1 MMLDLNNLEQPYLI
15 AEIGINHNGDLQI
28 AKKLIDAAFACS
40 WDCVKFQKREPDLC
54 VPEQQKGAIRET
66 PWGTMTYI
74 EYKHRIEFSRKEYDY
89 IDKYCKEKPL
99 SWSAS
104 VWDIPSMEFIAG
116 YDVPFIKLPSAML
129 VKKDLLIMACRT
141 GKPIILSTGMS
152 TLEEIDEAVNILSK
166 YASQFA
172 LMHANSAYP
181 APIEELNIRCIQ
193 TLKERYKCEVGYS
206 GHEYGLEPT
215 IFAVAMGAQLIERH
229 ITIDHMMWGTDQSS
243 SVEVMGMDMLR
254 KRIKDARTILGDG
267 LKVVTKSEISI
278 RNKLRGA

>member
-1 MMLDLNNLEQPYLI
+1 MLDLNNLEQPYLI

-54 VPEQQKGAIRET
+54 VPEHQKGAIRET

-129 VKKDLLIMACRT
+129 VEKDLLIMACRT

-152 TLEEIDEAVNILSK
+152 TLEEIDEAVNILGK

-172 LMHANSAYP
+172 LMHVNSAYP

-193 TLKERYKCEVGYS
+193 TLKERYQCEVGYRRPRVWSRANDFCCCHGCSVDRETYHDRSYDVGDRPVFKRRGDGNGYAEKEDQGRPYHLGRWLES
-206 GHEYGLEPT
+206 GH
-215 IFAVAMGAQLIERH
+215 Q
-229 ITIDHMMWGTDQSS
+229 
-243 SVEVMGMDMLR
+243 
-254 KRIKDARTILGDG
+254 K
-267 LKVVTKSEISI
+267 
-278 RNKLRGA
+278 

>member
-1 MMLDLNNLEQPYLI
+1 MLDLNNLEQPYLI

-54 VPEQQKGAIRET
+54 VPEHQKGAIRET

-172 LMHANSAYP
+172 LMHVNSAYP
-181 APIEELNIRCIQ
+181 TPIEELNIRCIQ

-215 IFAVAMGAQLIERH
+215 IFAVAMGAQLLERH
-229 ITIDHMMWGTDQSS
+229 ITIDHMMWGTDQSA

>member
-1 MMLDLNNLEQPYLI
+1 MLDLNNLEQPYLI

-40 WDCVKFQKREPDLC
+40 WDCVKLQKREPDLC
-54 VPEQQKGAIRET
+54 VPEHQKGAIRET

-104 VWDIPSMEFIAG
+104 VWDIPSVEFIAG

-129 VKKDLLIMACRT
+129 VEKDLLIMACKT

-166 YASQFA
+166 YACQFA

-181 APIEELNIRCIQ
+181 APIEDLNIRCIQ

-243 SVEVMGMDMLR
+243 SIEVMGMDMLR

>member
-54 VPEQQKGAIRET
+54 VPEHQKGAIRET

-116 YDVPFIKLPSAML
+116 YDVPLIKLHSAMQ

-152 TLEEIDEAVNILSK
+152 TLEEIDEAVNILCK

-181 APIEELNIRCIQ
+181 APIEDLNIRCIQ

-215 IFAVAMGAQLIERH
+215 IFAVAMGAQLLERH
-229 ITIDHMMWGTDQSS
+229 ITIDHMMWGTDQSA

>member
-1 MMLDLNNLEQPYLI
+1 MLDLNNLEQPYLI

-54 VPEQQKGAIRET
+54 VPEHQKGAIRET

-129 VKKDLLIMACRT
+129 VEKDLLIMACRT

-152 TLEEIDEAVNILSK
+152 TLEEIDEAVNILGK

-193 TLKERYKCEVGYS
+193 TLKERYQCEVGYS

-267 LKVVTKSEISI
+267 LKVVTRSEISI

>member
-1 MMLDLNNLEQPYLI
+1 MLDLNNLEQPYLI

-54 VPEQQKGAIRET
+54 VPEHQKGAIRET

-129 VKKDLLIMACRT
+129 VEKDLLIMACRT

-152 TLEEIDEAVNILSK
+152 TLEEIDEAVNILGK

-172 LMHANSAYP
+172 LMHVNSAYP

-193 TLKERYKCEVGYS
+193 TLKERYQCEVGYS

-267 LKVVTKSEISI
+267 LKVVTRSEISI